1 MRERKLLEQNGSSR
15 LKTGSEDSLGT
26 YRMSPEKIK
35 ESLQT
40 VTGYFETFADC
51 KNTEEQLV
59 MREILI
65 SSVKQLLKGLR
76 EKA

>member
-1 MRERKLLEQNGSSR
+1 MGA
-15 LKTGSEDSLGT
+15 

-35 ESLQT
+35 ESLQP
-40 VTGYFETFADC
+40 VTGFFERFADC
-51 KNTEEQLV
+51 EKPEEQLV

-65 SSVKQLLKGLR
+65 SSVKQLLKELK